1 MATDSTL
8 VQGAYDANKGYNIDK
23 TGVSGAINKGQ
34 KGLGKAVKKR
44 RKRQEKVEAK
54 RQEELQKEKELNEG
68 LQKGIN
74 EAEQIAYDTEDDSYG
89 EDEEE
94 IITSMDDITVEAD
107 IDDRTTDDASSNN
120 KDNEVTLATK
130 KSWENAED
138 SSGIDFAFDNVGE
151 IVQQVKSNIPPS
163 KLKEKG
169 IKVLNTLSNG
179 VQKFKGL
186 KERMLELHENRKKN
200 TGFSKSM
207 SKGTDHVLSQIV
219 SGEIPVKSTT
229 DDNGEVQMG
238 WNIPSGIDDWEREN
252 RAPFINMGDLSRIL
266 DDNQT
271 DVESQASIIGIR
283 DAQISLAENAR
294 PESVF
299 NTEKVRSNIADV
311 VRKGNLKSLVHD
323 ETFGGTSFAED
334 ILKSDF
340 AEMTYSS
347 LGISDIYDTDGDG
360 KLTSNDNLSMEDKK
374 AIVEELINNPN
385 NASLLEEEV
394 TNYFTAHIQKNWDM
408 NHKNRPQSNPLPNG
422 SMMNTYKPEQQT
434 NAPSLKV
441 DLPGVPKRVLSEEE
455 KLKAQLE
462 KKNESGYS
470 SMDYLNMIKA

>member
-8 VQGAYDANKGYNIDK
+8 VKGAYEANKGYDIDR
-23 TGVSGAINKGQ
+23 TGVSGAINKRM

-44 RKRQEKVEAK
+44 KGRQEEAEAK
-54 RQEELQKEKELNEG
+54 RQEELQKEKEFNEG

-74 EAEQIAYDTEDDSYG
+74 RAEQIAYDTEDDSYG

-94 IITSMDDITVEAD
+94 IITSMGDVDVEASE
-107 IDDRTTDDASSNN
+107 TTDNTSPNN

-138 SSGIDFAFDNVGE
+138 SLGIDFAYDNIRD
-151 IVQQVKSNIPPS
+151 IVEQQKESIEPS
-163 KLKEKG
+163 KLKETG
-169 IKVLNTLSNG
+169 VKVLNTLSNG

-186 KERMLELHENRKKN
+186 KERMLGLNRDRRKG
-200 TGFSKSM
+200 TGL
-207 SKGTDHVLSQIV
+207 SKGIDIETDAALAGIA
-219 SGEIPVKSTT
+219 SGNIPLETNT
-229 DDNGEVQMG
+229 INGEVQLG
-238 WNIPSGIDDWEREN
+238 FRINDEYLSLGDIER
-252 RAPFINMGDLSRIL
+252 LL
-266 DDNQT
+266 DDNQV
-271 DVESQASIIGIR
+271 DVESQTSIMDIR
-283 DAQISLAENAR
+283 DAQISLAESAR

-299 NTEKVRSNIADV
+299 NREKVRSSITEV
-311 VRKGNLKSLVHD
+311 VSKGNLKSLVHD

-340 AEMTYSS
+340 AGMTYSS
-347 LGISDIYDTDGDG
+347 LGLSDIYDTDGDG

-394 TNYFTAHIQKNWDM
+394 TNYFTAHIQKNWEM
-408 NHKNRPQSNPLPNG
+408 NHKNRPQSNPLPGG
-422 SMMNTYKPEQQT
+422 SMMNTYKPEQQAST
-434 NAPSLKV
+434 PSLKV

-455 KLKAQLE
+455 KLKARLT

-470 SMDYLNMIKA
+470 TMDYLNMINI